1 VKIRSVIT
9 AAGAAAVLGGT
20 AALVLPAA
28 ASAHNATHRLR
39 FIAVAVNSVAF
50 TRTTEGVQ
58 DTDFNRSGKIIGFDN
73 LYLTFTSKTSA
84 SGRATLDIKGGFIY
98 STIAT
103 TNGGKTF
110 HGKVTGG
117 TGAFTGATGSFTARA
132 INKTGTKAA
141 VTLTYRT

>member
-1 VKIRSVIT
+1 MKIRRSIT
-9 AAGAAAVLGGT
+9 AAGAAVVLGTT
-20 AALVLPAA
+20 AALTLPAV
-28 ASAHNATHRLR
+28 ASAHDATHRLN

-50 TRTTEGVQ
+50 TKTTEGVQ
-58 DTDFNRSGKIIGFDN
+58 DTDVNRAGAIIGFDN
-73 LYLTFTSKTSA
+73 LYLRFTSKASA

-103 TNGGKTF
+103 SNGGKTF

-117 TGAFTGATGSFTARA
+117 TGAFTDATGRFTARA